1 VPTLEVLPS
10 QEKPSEKPGEV
21 FACAF
26 TQDGALALTGGWD
39 GHLRLW
45 QSDSGRQVA
54 AFPAASKPLSACA
67 ISPDGKNW
75 LSGSM
80 DGVLSVWDPVSHL
93 QTSQCLAH
101 TRPVA
106 AITFAPDGQTV
117 GTAGWDR
124 KLSLRATATI
134 REGQTLNGHSDLVAG
149 CRFLPDSIHFM
160 SWSHDGSV
168 RVWDISTGS
177 EVAALPGH
185 NDRVNSAAVSPDGKW
200 IVSAT
205 RDKEIKLWEW
215 RDQREVKTITVNAE
229 PRGVFYLPDGA
240 SIVSVDAE
248 GWLTLFSA
256 PDLET
261 QEEIETGLPVQCAE
275 LAPVGTVI
283 ALGCTDG
290 RVRFVSVGGVE
301 SAPIL
306 ATATPMTKK
315 SNSAF
320 SFLLG
325 KNRVRRTF
333 NCTCPACQQSFEL
346 SDDLPEQPKPCPH
359 CRRRLRF
366 SSNAPVA
373 VGQKE

>member
-1 VPTLEVLPS
+1 
-10 QEKPSEKPGEV
+10 
-21 FACAF
+21 
-26 TQDGALALTGGWD
+26 
-39 GHLRLW
+39 
-45 QSDSGRQVA
+45 
-54 AFPAASKPLSACA
+54 
-67 ISPDGKNW
+67 
-75 LSGSM
+75 
-80 DGVLSVWDPVSHL
+80 
-93 QTSQCLAH
+93 
-101 TRPVA
+101 
-106 AITFAPDGQTV
+106 
-117 GTAGWDR
+117 
-124 KLSLRATATI
+124 
-134 REGQTLNGHSDLVAG
+134 
-149 CRFLPDSIHFM
+149 M

-168 RVWDISTGS
+168 RVWDIATGS
-177 EVAALPGH
+177 EVAVLPGH
-185 NDRVNSAAVSPDGKW
+185 KDRVNSAAVSPDGKW

-215 RDQREVKTITVNAE
+215 REQREDKTITVNAE

-240 SIVSVDAE
+240 SIVTVDSE

-261 QEEIETGLPVQCAE
+261 QEEIDTGLPIQCAE

-306 ATATPMTKK
+306 ASATPITKK

-320 SFLLG
+320 SFLMG
-325 KNRVRRTF
+325 KKAIRRTF

-346 SDDLPEQPKPCPH
+346 TDHLPEEPRPCPN

-366 SSNAPVA
+366 SRNAPVA
-373 VGQKE
+373 VGHYD